1 MTSNKKAQPPEMKV
15 VAVVRIQTGSRENP
29 KCACPGEQLTLPY
42 ELALALLA
50 TGKARRA
57 ED

>member
-1 MTSNKKAQPPEMKV
+1 MTSNKKAQSPEMKV
-15 VAVVRIQTGSRENP
+15 VAVVQIQTGSRENP
-29 KCACPGEQLTLPY
+29 KCACPGERVSLPY

-50 TGKARRA
+50 TGKARRT